1 MIFTSRTIRVKQ
13 GKSSIDEPIILY
25 RGDFEVEVRF
35 TILETNYRFKSGV
48 NLIDSEKASHAQLAL
63 LAPDGMNVITE
74 IGRCEDGT
82 AIFTLNKDMIDEL
95 SEVGL
100 YSFQIRLFDYYRESR
115 ITIPPIEFGI
125 EVREPIASEDHINTI
140 DQAMVG
146 YSIAKT
152 SVLDEPVPETFD
164 ADGQYNRTD
173 WVTGDRVSE
182 GKLNKIEDAIDKINK
197 NAISNREALNKQ
209 MISNFNVLQSE
220 IDNKVVETGELTL
233 GINADGLLY
242 IFKDGKPQG
251 LGIEMSGQ
259 EVSGDVV
266 GYIGDNNEIILI
278 GSLPDGNYTMRYQY
292 EDGTLSKAIDVTVG
306 AVEVYKNLIPE
317 AQEEGLTG
325 VYNGVGYKEKLRWSG
340 TNQAFVTDATKCVLT
355 GLIPVGIVGDVFH
368 IRGVD
373 IVGYVDGRQSGWA
386 HFYDAKGNR
395 LQMAVNIP
403 ATVIGTDTHGDFTIT
418 LDRTVMTKMPINAV
432 YVRFQFGQVTS
443 EFIVSRN
450 FLIP

>member
-1 MIFTSRTIRVKQ
+1 MIFTERKITVNK
-13 GKSSIDEPIILY
+13 GKSTIDSPVILY
-25 RGDFEVEVRF
+25 RGDYEVEIRF
-35 TILETNYRFKSGV
+35 TIVDTDFRYINGNS
-48 NLIDSEKASHAQLAL
+48 NQSTEKASHAQLAIL
-63 LAPDGMNVITE
+63 GPDGTNVFSDISVCTGGQVAFVLTKE
-74 IGRCEDGT
+74 
-82 AIFTLNKDMIDEL
+82 MIDEL
-95 SEVGL
+95 REVGL

-115 ITIPPIEFGI
+115 VSIPPVEYGI
-125 EVREPIASEDHINTI
+125 EVREPVASEDHDNEVNNSI
-140 DQAMVG
+140 VG

-152 SVLDEPVPETFD
+152 SVLDEPVLDTFN

-182 GKLNKIEDAIDKINK
+182 GKLNKIEDAIDKINQ
-197 NAISNREALNKQ
+197 NAITNREALNKQ

-242 IFKDGKPQG
+242 IFKDGVPQG

-278 GSLPDGNYTMRYQY
+278 GSLPNGNYTMRYQY
-292 EDGTLSKAIDVTVG
+292 EDGTLSKAIDVAVG
-306 AVEVYKNLIPE
+306 DVETYKNLLPE

-325 VYNGVGYKEKLRWSG
+325 VYNGVGYKENMRWSG
-340 TNQAFVTDATKCVLT
+340 TNGAFVTATKCVLT
-355 GLIPVGIVGDVFH
+355 GLIPVGAVGDVFH

-373 IVGYVDGRQSGWA
+373 MVGYKDGRESGWS

-395 LQMAVNIP
+395 LQMAVTIH
-403 ATVIGTDTHGDFTIT
+403 AGVVGTDGNGDFTIT
-418 LDRTVMTKMPINAV
+418 LDRTVMTNIPSGAV

>member
-1 MIFTSRTIRVKQ
+1 MIFTERKITVRKC
-13 GKSSIDEPIILY
+13 KSLIDEPIILY
-25 RGDFEVEVRF
+25 RGDFEVELRF
-35 TILETNYRFKSGV
+35 TIIESKYRFKNGV
-48 NLIDSEKASHAQLAL
+48 NLVDSEKASHAQLVL
-63 LAPDGMNVITE
+63 LAPDGQNVFTE

-82 AIFTLNKDMIDEL
+82 VIFVLSKEMIDEL

-115 ITIPPIEFGI
+115 ITIPPVEFGI
-125 EVREPIASEDHINTI
+125 EVREPIAAEDHINAV

-152 SVLDEPVPETFD
+152 SVLDEPVPDTFD
-164 ADGQYNRTD
+164 ANGQYNKTD

-182 GKLNKIEDAIDKINK
+182 GKLNKIEDAIDKINQ

-209 MISNFNVLQSE
+209 MTSNFNVLQSE
-220 IDNKVVETGELTL
+220 INNKVVETGELTL

-242 IFKDGKPQG
+242 IFKDGVPQG

-266 GYIGDNNEIILI
+266 GYIGDNNEIIII
-278 GSLPDGNYTMRYQY
+278 GSLPNGNYTMRYQY
-292 EDGTLSKAIDVTVG
+292 EDGTLSKAIDVSVG
-306 AVEVYKNLIPE
+306 EVEVYKNLLPE
-317 AQEEGLTG
+317 ALEEGLTG
-325 VYNGVGYKEKLRWSG
+325 VYNGIGYKENLRWSG
-340 TNQAFVTDATKCVLT
+340 TNQAFITDTTKCVLT
-355 GLIPVGIVGDVFH
+355 GLIPVGTVGDVFH

-373 IVGYVDGRQSGWA
+373 IVEYIDGRQSGWA

-395 LQMAVNIP
+395 LQMGVSISSA
-403 ATVIGTDTHGDFTIT
+403 AIGNDANGDFTIT
-418 LDRTVMTKMPINAV
+418 LDRKSMPNMPADAV
-432 YVRFQFGQVTS
+432 YVRFQFGQVIS
-443 EFIVSRN
+443 EFTISRN

>member
-1 MIFTSRTIRVKQ
+1 MIFTSRTIKVNR

-35 TILETNYRFKSGV
+35 AILESNYRFKSGV
-48 NLIDSEKASHAQLAL
+48 NLIDSEKAAHAQLAL

-115 ITIPPIEFGI
+115 ITIPPVEFGI

-152 SVLDEPVPETFD
+152 SVLDEPVPDTFD
-164 ADGQYNRTD
+164 ADGQYNKTD

-182 GKLNKIEDAIDKINK
+182 GKLNKIEDAIDKINQ

-220 IDNKVVETGELTL
+220 INNKVVETGELTL

-242 IFKDGKPQG
+242 IFKDGVPQG

-278 GSLPDGNYTMRYQY
+278 GSLPNGSYTMRYQY
-292 EDGTLSKAIDVTVG
+292 EDGTLSKAIDVSVG
-306 AVEVYKNLIPE
+306 EVEVYKNLVPE
-317 AQEEGLTG
+317 AMEEGLTE
-325 VYNGVGYKEKLRWSG
+325 VYNGVGYKENLRWSG
-340 TNQAFVTDATKCVLT
+340 TNQAFVSDATKCVLT
-355 GLIPVGIVGDVFH
+355 GLIPVGVNGDVFH

-395 LQMAVNIP
+395 LQMAVSIP
-403 ATVIGTDTHGDFTIT
+403 SAVIGRDTNGDFTIT
-418 LDRTVMTKMPINAV
+418 LDRKSMTKMPANAV